1 MPRARRVQSQ
11 QALKFTLVF
20 AQMTGPMSKT
30 QQRRLE
36 ALEARQA
43 GGAIRFIVRAVPCR
57 KPGDPEPVP
66 VPGVFV
72 VRYPGGGLTDSEPA
86 TATLEDDAGD
96 SGGLPDCP
104 TA

>member
-1 MPRARRVQSQ
+1 
-11 QALKFTLVF
+11 
-20 AQMTGPMSKT
+20 MSKT
-30 QQRRLE
+30 QQRRRLE
-36 ALEARQA
+36 ALEARQT

-57 KPGDPEPVP
+57 KPGDPEPVT